1 MGSSI
6 DYLNWVSTGEVANTL
21 SFSSVATQ
29 TTYYRVVITNA
40 TNSPTVLDPN
50 QMQLSLTRIAN
61 PLKVGENYTVVI
73 GTNTYSFTT
82 TNIASNT
89 NDIGTALANL
99 IDATG
104 GITSSYDN
112 KTNSVAISPIVNV
125 SVFIQNP
132 DNAPS
137 HSIRIL
143 KSITGEGCVSITDP
157 VAIEVTPLP
166 NFEQMVDLLTLKV
179 QSAQVMQ
186 FNLSLSVVW
195 CFNSCD

>member
-1 MGSSI
+1 
-6 DYLNWVSTGEVANTL
+6 
-21 SFSSVATQ
+21 
-29 TTYYRVVITNA
+29 
-40 TNSPTVLDPN
+40 
-50 QMQLSLTRIAN
+50 MQLSLTRIAN

-82 TNIASNT
+82 TNIASDT

-112 KTNSVAISPIVNV
+112 NTNSIAISPIVNNV

-143 KSITGEGCVSITDP
+143 KSVTGEGCVSITDP
-157 VAIEVTPLP
+157 VA
-166 NFEQMVDLLTLKV
+166 MR
-179 QSAQVMQ
+179 
-186 FNLSLSVVW
+186 
-195 CFNSCD
+195 

>member
-1 MGSSI
+1 
-6 DYLNWVSTGEVANTL
+6 
-21 SFSSVATQ
+21 
-29 TTYYRVVITNA
+29 
-40 TNSPTVLDPN
+40 
-50 QMQLSLTRIAN
+50 MQLSLTRIAN
-61 PLKVGENYTVVI
+61 PLKVGENYTVVV

-104 GITSSYDN
+104 GITASYDN
-112 KTNSVAISPIVNV
+112 STNSIAISPIVSNV

-157 VAIEVTPLP
+157 VAIEMLHCLRLSK
-166 NFEQMVDLLTLKV
+166 MVDHLTLKV

-186 FNLSLSVVW
+186 FNLTFEWSGVSTVVIEDLNTAYTPTALFGGTVTTTGLHCW
-195 CFNSCD
+195 MV